1 MPSENEPQRSPL
13 AVYPSDMDP
22 GAARAPGSMAKKGT
36 LAAVIGSLAA
46 ALALT
51 MTPEEESGRKVK
63 VDMAAD
69 GTATVEHVRGKQYLR
84 AYLDIARIPT
94 ACDGLTRLPDGT
106 PVKIGMTFTE
116 AQCATMLEQALVQH
130 AKGMMACSPGLR
142 RDGMAYQRAGALLFT
157 YNVGVGGFCGSTARK
172 RFDAGDMAGACA
184 ALLPWDKARVNGVL
198 RPVKGLTMR
207 RNREREVCRTG
218 TPGFPPE
225 TLAKR
230 LERWL

>member
-1 MPSENEPQRSPL
+1 MPENEPLKSPL
-13 AVYPSDMDP
+13 AVYPRDFDP
-22 GAARAPGSMAKKGT
+22 GAARAPGNAVKKGT
-36 LAAVIGSLAA
+36 LAAVIGTVAA
-46 ALALT
+46 TVALT
-51 MTPEEESGRKVK
+51 MTPQEESGRKVK
-63 VDMAAD
+63 VEMADD
-69 GTATVEHVRGKQYLR
+69 GTATVDHVRGRQYLR

-106 PVKIGMTFTE
+106 KVKIGMAFTE
-116 AQCATMLEQALVQH
+116 AECATMLEQALVQH

-142 RDGMAYQRAGALLFT
+142 RAGMDYQRAGAILFT

-172 RFDAGDMAGACA
+172 RFDAGDVAGACA

-198 RPVKGLTMR
+198 RPVRGLTLR

-218 TPGFPPE
+218 TPGFPAE

-230 LERWL
+230 LEGWM

>member
-172 RFDAGDMAGACA
+172 RFDAGDVAGACA

>member
-69 GTATVEHVRGKQYLR
+69 GTATVDHVRGKQYLR
-84 AYLDIARIPT
+84 AYLDIA
-94 ACDGLTRLPDGT
+94 
-106 PVKIGMTFTE
+106 
-116 AQCATMLEQALVQH
+116 
-130 AKGMMACSPGLR
+130 
-142 RDGMAYQRAGALLFT
+142 
-157 YNVGVGGFCGSTARK
+157 
-172 RFDAGDMAGACA
+172 
-184 ALLPWDKARVNGVL
+184 
-198 RPVKGLTMR
+198 
-207 RNREREVCRTG
+207 
-218 TPGFPPE
+218 
-225 TLAKR
+225 
-230 LERWL
+230 

>member
-94 ACDGLTRLPDGT
+94 ACDGLILLPDGT

-172 RFDAGDMAGACA
+172 RFDAGDVAGACA